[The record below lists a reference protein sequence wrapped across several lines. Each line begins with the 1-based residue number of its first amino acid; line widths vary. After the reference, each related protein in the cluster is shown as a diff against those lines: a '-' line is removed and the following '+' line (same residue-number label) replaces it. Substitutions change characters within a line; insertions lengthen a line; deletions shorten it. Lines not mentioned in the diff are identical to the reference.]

1 MPIKAH
7 NLGPGTLTLGSGP
20 LDVTLQVTSCKIS
33 VTEYVSVVVDIKV
46 LSLDVLEGGE
56 SVDFDFA
63 LEGNILQDLNTAGV
77 VAWSWTNKGTEQDFV
92 FTPNDAAAASIA
104 GVLKPVPLQ
113 VGGDELERKMASDF
127 TWRCVG
133 EPVPTWGA

>member
-7 NLGPGTLTLGSGP
+7 NLGPGTLELGSGP
-20 LDVTLQVTSCKIS
+20 LDVTLQVTACKIT
-33 VTEYVSVVVDIKV
+33 VTENVSEEDDIKV

-63 LEGNILQDLNTAGV
+63 LEGNVLQDLNTAGV
-77 VAWSWTNKGTEQDFV
+77 VAWSWANKGTEQAFTFV
-92 FTPNDAAAASIA
+92 PNDTAAASFT

-133 EPVPTWGA
+133 EPVPTWSV